1 MKVRIYKAPDGKGKF
16 VNKLGSFMQKAASG
30 LQVANLRS
38 LREEI
43 LDMGD
48 QGDDL
53 ETIADTIANN
63 YSLDYYDVYDEVQT
77 LLGSAQDVP
86 PTEEGVTTDGQTT
99 PIVETPIDYD
109 LTSNTGEELADDM
122 EEGWGDEQGSNAEMK
137 RGGSTSKKTFV
148 KGVMRTLKKAEEGME
163 QEDSN
168 VASTTDLPFGGRKGF
183 VSDWKQGVKNL
194 GNEFY
199 AKQMYDQAQNTQ
211 MMQPEM
217 QPGLETAS
225 KGREVRKAKSDFE
238 KAFGDMAVGY
248 MGVPGMPNYLQTINV
263 VDPSKMPQAQAQQGQ
278 QPTMPG
284 IDFQYKKGPWWSGQ
298 REWSAKGVPVGMM
311 MGMPGGNMQG
321 MGMPGA
327 GYMPINPYAYSYS
340 GKRQVPGKIIT
351 ETTTRLIN
359 RAADPANPVSE
370 NKGVLNNNPESN
382 PISPNWLAETSIDP
396 QVFSAIQ
403 NIKTNELEQRR
414 RAAADFENTPEA
426 ADLSQD
432 EYSSRLAGYG
442 VRPYETTFDPYGL
455 EDEARLDGEYEGAL
469 NNAGSVDWDLLTKA
483 YGGSI
488 DQSQMQP
495 GVLAKFFTGGNDA
508 SPMVQYQDN
517 DINTKNVDDPYGY
530 AEGGLIKAAPGYTVT
545 SNPNAVNNM
554 IPEYTSP
561 AHQQYAPGTT
571 TAQNRAAFDEMVRRG
586 VLDASSKYDPAKS
599 YASIDKPAAT
609 NQGTTTQGNTTQV
622 NNQGYAPQFS
632 GYATAPSVK
641 EQIKRMF
648 NPVKSQFT
656 WASQTGPATDMNGNQ
671 IDVSAMGPLSN
682 YVQDYTYTKSP
693 WYKGGDKTLNVTN
706 RYVGADGKPVAGT
719 TPAAQNKPGVGI
731 YAPGMG
737 VNAGMKPQTNTG
749 QSTPS
754 GNNDYSTRSNVKG
767 LEDESRVSVRAGE
780 RAVDRQ
786 TRRGMRKDPDA
797 FYEGPVK
804 EGMTA
809 PMSDEDYMAKVKANS
824 ATESNKQY
832 LESTWGDVR
841 SDLNLDDQ
849 KALDD
854 VLKNSTNKEQIDEG
868 LTNVL
873 NTRSQRLQGT
883 EEMQQRSQQEK
894 INQQS
899 MQKNPMM
906 LGYAFGG
913 SALSRFVGG
922 GINAGT
928 GPFDPNMSTFDA
940 NTDVNQD
947 ECTEFEKRDPN
958 SPCYNANANI
968 PAFAQPGASLQS
980 MMGMEPKKQQP
991 QDFQVG
997 YKLNKA
1003 TEISGD
1009 AVSNL
1014 GKLGSGIV
1022 QGADKLNQTAYNENY
1037 TNERIASSD
1046 QKEPT
1051 NDLDYTG
1058 GYSGQNQRHV
1068 GAPRFNSVVGE
1079 AAFVR
1084 YGGTP
1089 NYEQGGEYNMS
1100 QEELLR
1106 FMAQGGQI
1114 EFI

>member
-43 LDMGD
+43 LDMDG

-53 ETIADTIANN
+53 ETIADRIANN
-63 YSLDYYDVYDEVQT
+63 YGLDYYDVYDEVQT

-86 PTEEGVTTDGQTT
+86 PTEEGVTTDGSAT
-99 PIVETPIDYD
+99 PIVETPIDYN

-137 RGGSTSKKTFV
+137 RGGSTNKKTFV
-148 KGVMRTLKKAEEGME
+148 KGVMRSLKKAAEGME

-199 AKQMYDQAQNTQ
+199 AKQMYDQAQNTP

-217 QPGLETAS
+217 QPGLETAG

-238 KAFGDMAVGY
+238 KAFGDIAVGY

-298 REWSAKGVPVGMM
+298 REWSAKGVPMGMM

-340 GKRQVPGKIIT
+340 GRRQVPGKIIT

-370 NKGVLNNNPESN
+370 NKGTLNNNPEANSTNTAWQTSTAEARANAASKAYDDYTDFSN
-382 PISPNWLAETSIDP
+382 SDKYSVKSSIPDYEGTPVDESLAWSSPAFQGDLNLAKEHWDHKD
-396 QVFSAIQ
+396 VFFS
-403 NIKTNELEQRR
+403 
-414 RAAADFENTPEA
+414 
-426 ADLSQD
+426 DLSPEEQYALQNESYLTTD
-432 EYSSRLAGYG
+432 DQGNQYSSRPGYYNPKSTAEEQRLWTAHQNADSQRDLAKQ
-442 VRPYETTFDPYGL
+442 FGL
-455 EDEARLDGEYEGAL
+455 EEG
-469 NNAGSVDWDLLTKA
+469 GFVDP
-483 YGGSI
+483 
-488 DQSQMQP
+488 SQMQP
-495 GVLAKFFTGGNDA
+495 GVLAKFFAGGNDA

-530 AEGGLIKAAPGYTVT
+530 ATGGLIKAAPGYTVT
-545 SNPNAVNNM
+545 PNPNAVNNM

-571 TAQNRAAFDEMVRRG
+571 TAQNRAAFDEMIRRG
-586 VLDASSKYDPAKS
+586 VLDPGTKYDPTRG
-599 YASIDKPAAT
+599 YANIDKPEAT
-609 NQGTTTQGNTTQV
+609 NSGTNQTQV
-622 NNQGYAPQFS
+622 QNQVYGQQFS
-632 GYATAPSVK
+632 GYPTAPSVK
-641 EQIKRMF
+641 DQIKRMF

-656 WASQTGPATDMNGNQ
+656 WASQTGPATDMNGNP
-671 IDVSAMGPLSN
+671 IDVNAMGPLSN
-682 YVQDYTYTKSP
+682 YVQDYQYTKSP
-693 WYKGGDKTLNVTN
+693 WYKGGKQTLNVTN

-754 GNNDYSTRSNVKG
+754 DNNDYSTRSNVKG

-780 RAVDRQ
+780 RAVRRE
-786 TRRGMRKDPDA
+786 TRRGMRQDPDA

-809 PMSDEDYMAKVKANS
+809 PMSDEDYMAKVNANNAAAKA
-824 ATESNKQY
+824 K
-832 LESTWGDVR
+832 VP
-841 SDLNLDDQ
+841 LD
-849 KALDD
+849 KFT
-854 VLKNSTNKEQIDEG
+854 SE
-868 LTNVL
+868 
-873 NTRSQRLQGT
+873 R
-883 EEMQQRSQQEK
+883 EEM
-894 INQQS
+894 
-899 MQKNPMM
+899 NPQT
-906 LGYAFGG
+906 GFAFGG

-940 NTDVNQD
+940 NTDANQD

-980 MMGMEPKKQQP
+980 MMGMEPKKQQQP

-1009 AVSNL
+1009 AVSNIGFGL
-1014 GKLGSGIV
+1014 SGIV
-1022 QGADKLNQTAYNENY
+1022 KGGDKLNQDAYNTQRNY
-1037 TNERIASSD
+1037 GILANSD
-1046 QKEPT
+1046 NREPT